1 MSLRTKLEGPLIM
14 NTRFQK
20 IAVAAAL
27 VSGVAFGLPA
37 MAQGS
42 TSPSDS
48 DTAVAQQVKAAL
60 SQVRVLRDADDDI
73 AVAVNNGVVKLS
85 GWVTYADDIRTA
97 EQTALAVPGVKD
109 VDASFRVWSSNSRPG
124 L

>member
-1 MSLRTKLEGPLIM
+1 M

-20 IAVAAAL
+20 IALAAAL
-27 VSGVAFGLPA
+27 VTGVAFGLPA
-37 MAQGS
+37 MAQSS
-42 TSPSDS
+42 TSPSNS
-48 DTAVAQQVKAAL
+48 DTAMAQQVKSAL
-60 SQVRVLRDADDDI
+60 AQVRTLRDADDDI
-73 AVAVNNGVVKLS
+73 AVAVTNGFVKLS

-109 VDASFRVWSSNSRPG
+109 VDTSFHVWSTNSRPG